1 MKTSIQS
8 NYKNI
13 RELIKSNVDTI
24 IVLVEQARGLEQI
37 VEGINGDSRADQSL
51 KANLEQQI
59 SSLRNTIA
67 KLVEQ
72 TDSLFKSYDEMVE
85 SAFRG

>member
-13 RELIKSNVDTI
+13 RELIKGNVDTI
-24 IVLVEQARGLEQI
+24 IVLVQQAQGLEAI
-37 VEGINGDSRADQSL
+37 VNGINGTDTADIAL
-51 KANLEQQI
+51 KQNLEGQI
-59 SSLRNTIA
+59 ASLRETIA

-72 TDSLFKSYDEMVE
+72 TDALFKSYDEMVE
-85 SAFRG
+85 SAFKA